1 MNHEEEWYDRHHIS
15 KQYKNTHGTFY
26 MLFIDNT
33 DEVQNRDNTPYGTYS
48 FLIDSL
54 DWAFCDNKWV
64 FRQFLK
70 FYDCILD
77 AVSYHVEEFRNVTWD
92 EFEDAVKSKHT
103 HLVNLEMFIY
113 YSECD
118 LPNGYYCFNETLM
131 NDFHADTAEYDVIN
145 EDYRYDWFE
154 LLEIVNSGWL
164 VESPMVR
171 DIRKF
176 ITKFCKCYALSHA
189 LMEHW
194 YEICDDFDL
203 PQNEWFSHLPD
214 YAKVSLTKEANF
226 PMLLGDIDEAEL
238 VDNNYLF
245 WLYVKRCL
253 GDDEEDQD
261 IDDGSQQL
269 WDRR

>member
-1 MNHEEEWYDRHHIS
+1 
-15 KQYKNTHGTFY
+15 
-26 MLFIDNT
+26 MLFIDNA
-33 DEVQNRDNTPYGTYS
+33 DELQNNDSTPYGSYT
-48 FLIDSL
+48 FLTDSL

-118 LPNGYYCFNETLM
+118 LPNGYYCFNESLM

-176 ITKFCKCYALSHA
+176 ITKFCKCYALIHA

-214 YAKVSLTKEANF
+214 HAKVSLTKEANF
-226 PMLLGDIDEAEL
+226 PMLMDDLDEAEF
-238 VDNNYLF
+238 VDNYGTGGDAFENVLYNYKIQGGLF
-245 WLYVKRCL
+245 LENYWLDREPIYCDFLFQRVQTDGQRCP
-253 GDDEEDQD
+253 DVYY
-261 IDDGSQQL
+261 
-269 WDRR
+269 